1 MSDKSTEHPGCHSL
15 HTGLSVEDIK
25 QSFLDNLFYAMDRVP
40 AVATKHDLYAAMA
53 MTVRDRVFHS
63 SVHTVESYG
72 EHKPRVV
79 AYLSA
84 EFTALVPVI

>member
-1 MSDKSTEHPGCHSL
+1 MSDKSTEHPGRHSL